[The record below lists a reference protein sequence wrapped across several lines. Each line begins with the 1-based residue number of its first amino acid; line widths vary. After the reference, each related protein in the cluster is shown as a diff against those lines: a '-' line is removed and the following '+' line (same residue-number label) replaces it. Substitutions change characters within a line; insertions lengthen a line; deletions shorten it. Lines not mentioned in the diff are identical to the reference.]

1 MSGWAAAL
9 RARWLTILIG
19 ALVGAFALT
28 VALWGVPLGEV
39 ATAISGADP
48 LILALT
54 GAMFLLQQAIRAW
67 RQAVILRA
75 GHPGVSLRTSLSVL
89 CVSFFVI
96 NSLPA
101 RLGELARPLLLAER
115 AGVPIG
121 GGLALMVV
129 ERIIDLCAMCAMLA
143 ALPLVVPPGVLDLR
157 VGEVQFELHGLARTA
172 GVIGLP
178 AALIGLLLGLRVAA
192 PAWARLGPRLPISGR
207 AGRIAA
213 PIRRVGAD
221 FAAAASAVA
230 DPGRLAAVLGLTL
243 LTWTTTAAMYP
254 LLAVAFGVNDRVGL
268 AEGFGLLGVVMAS
281 LALPA
286 APGFAG
292 TYEAFLRA
300 GLGLFGVGGPAP
312 TGAAGLSGDA
322 VALAY
327 ALTMHWW
334 VHLVQASSAVYFL
347 VVDRISPRRLLDALA
362 RALAGDGPGDGAS

>member
-9 RARWLTILIG
+9 RARWLAILLGALIG
-19 ALVGAFALT
+19 AAALT
-28 VALWGVPLGEV
+28 LALWGVPLREV
-39 ATAISGADP
+39 GAAISGADP
-48 LILALT
+48 AILALT
-54 GAMFLLQQAIRAW
+54 AGLFLLQQVIRAW

-75 GHPGVSLRTSLSVL
+75 GHPGLSLRTSLSVL

-121 GGLALMVV
+121 GGLALLVV
-129 ERIIDLCAMCAMLA
+129 ERVIDLCAMCAMLA
-143 ALPLVVPPGVLDLR
+143 ALPLLVPAGVLDLQ
-157 VGEVQFELHGLARTA
+157 VGEVHLELHALARTA
-172 GVIGLP
+172 GMIALP
-178 AALIGLLLGLRVAA
+178 SALVGLLLGLRLAA
-192 PAWARLGPRLPISGR
+192 PAWAALGPRLPTAGR
-207 AGRIAA
+207 AGRLAA
-213 PIRRVGAD
+213 PLRRVGAD
-221 FAAAASAVA
+221 FAAAASALA
-230 DPGRLAAVLGLTL
+230 SPRRLAAVLGLTA

-254 LLAVAFGVNDRVGL
+254 LLAVAFGVDDRVGL

-334 VHLVQASSAVYFL
+334 VHLVQAASAVYFL

-362 RALAGDGPGDGAS
+362 RALTGDAAGDTAS